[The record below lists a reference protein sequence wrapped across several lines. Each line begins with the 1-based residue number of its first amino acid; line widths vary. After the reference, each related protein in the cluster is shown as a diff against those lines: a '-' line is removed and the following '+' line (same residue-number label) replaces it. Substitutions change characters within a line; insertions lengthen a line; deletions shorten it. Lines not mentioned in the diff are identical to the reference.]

1 MRFLAKPKRASSLWS
16 YGLTKSFHIFCV
28 EFYIFY
34 CLLQRYIK
42 KIEYLRPV
50 TQEKIK
56 SKTIFVKR
64 RLRYTFPEYTN
75 SVLHGCIQQS
85 AWLKITNGQNGF
97 TRNGVRVST
106 RIRNFN
112 RRTGIDCINRSVSSM
127 TAVSTKAVGFES
139 CVY

>member
-64 RLRYTFPEYTN
+64 RLRTLSRVYQFSSPW
-75 SVLHGCIQQS
+75 LHS
-85 AWLKITNGQNGF
+85 A
-97 TRNGVRVST
+97 VSMAKNHQRT
-106 RIRNFN
+106 ERFHQKWC
-112 RRTGIDCINRSVSSM
+112 TGIDQNTQLQSQNRYRLHKSERVQHDCC
-127 TAVSTKAVGFES
+127 VNKS
-139 CVY
+139 CRL